1 MPWQI
6 FTWKPSNKPQKTL
19 YQSIELKTRQIYCYA
34 EKSAKNKFVSN
45 LSLADF
51 FAVKKGFI

>member
-1 MPWQI
+1 
-6 FTWKPSNKPQKTL
+6 L